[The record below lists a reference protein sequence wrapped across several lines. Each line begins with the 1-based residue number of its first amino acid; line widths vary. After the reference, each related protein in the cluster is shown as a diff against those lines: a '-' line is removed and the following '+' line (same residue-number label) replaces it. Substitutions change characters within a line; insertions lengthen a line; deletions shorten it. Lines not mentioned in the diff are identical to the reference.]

1 MTDNANVPA
10 TQAPQRQRIAVHD
23 AQPLYDTGQFE
34 HMARIASMLGSSN
47 LMPEHLQVMVME
59 NGATPPAGYAGPVWR
74 DEKATTANAFL
85 IVNQAR
91 LFGGMDPFAL
101 AQCSYVTRGRLGYEG
116 KLVQAVLERAIGA
129 MRFEYYGTP
138 GTEGYGVQVTAWV
151 PNSDPPREETIRGTV
166 KDWATR
172 KGGNLNQQW
181 QGEASQHRMLHY
193 RGTREWAR
201 LYAPGLTLGLLD
213 EDDLEH
219 MREDFRS
226 RGLRTLSGQDRPAAI
241 PYNPLRED
249 PEEAAA
255 LTPAPETVQEAR
267 QEAPAVQGT
276 PSAPGTIDALMA
288 STGPAQAETGK
299 PASLPDT
306 GVTDEAGKPA
316 ARRAPRGTAQ
326 RADAIALAMSK
337 ARSLDEVREL
347 CVTKLEP
354 FRSEMEALGV
364 DPTRYMLAMCATR
377 DERLAALD
385 PNPSPEDQARAAGAN
400 VETGELPAPAEAVA
414 PAEEPAGD
422 VIEGEIIEDEDGRDW
437 DAWLGRFSDDAQACI
452 TMESFDLLVDEV
464 QEGENIPRKV
474 LDAFD
479 AIVEARRTAIG
490 RAAGQVVTGS
500 NDPGPADAADARAA
514 QEAGQAAKPLTP
526 EEALEVV
533 DGWNMTMRR
542 CKSIQDLEEF
552 NATVIT
558 PFMTGPQAQF
568 LDREMVEDAE
578 TTFRNRKRIL
588 ANKAAQ

>member
-1 MTDNANVPA
+1 MTDTAQVPA
-10 TQAPQRQRIAVHD
+10 VQPAQRQRITVYD

-59 NGATPPAGYAGPVWR
+59 NGATPPANYSGPLWR

-129 MRFEYYGTP
+129 MRFSYYGTP
-138 GTEGYGVQVTAWV
+138 GSESYGIEVTAWV
-151 PNSDPPREETIRGTV
+151 PNADPPREETIRGTV

-172 KGGNLNQQW
+172 KNQNLNQQW

-219 MREDFRS
+219 MRQDFRGRS
-226 RGLRTLSGQDRPAAI
+226 ARINAMPLQPAI
-241 PYNPLRED
+241 PYNPLKED

-255 LTPAPETVQEAR
+255 LTPAPEPAQEAR

-276 PSAPGTIDALMA
+276 PSAPGTIEAMLA
-288 STGPAQAETGK
+288 SSEPAQAETGK
-299 PASLPDT
+299 PVTDAGT

-316 ARRAPRGTAQ
+316 ARRAPRGTPA
-326 RADAIALAMSK
+326 RASAIALKFSQ
-337 ARSLDEVREL
+337 ARSLQEVQAL
-347 CVTKLEP
+347 CGTELEP
-354 FRSEMEALGV
+354 FRTEMERLGV
-364 DPTRYMLAMCATR
+364 NAVTYLTEMCAAR
-377 DERLAALD
+377 DERLAALSPDNAVVVHPAREETPHD
-385 PNPSPEDQARAAGAN
+385 PD
-400 VETGELPAPAEAVA
+400 TGEVTGQAKGPDQWPGAVEDAEV
-414 PAEEPAGD
+414 
-422 VIEGEIIEDEDGRDW
+422 IEDEGRDW
-437 DAWLGRFSDDAQACI
+437 DAWLGRFNDDAQACI
-452 TMESFDLLVDEV
+452 TMESFDLLVNEV

-479 AIVEARRTAIG
+479 AIVEARRTTIA
-490 RAAGQVVTGS
+490 RSAGQVVTGS
-500 NDPGPADAADARAA
+500 NDPGPADAADALAA
-514 QEAGQAAKPLTP
+514 QAATQDVKPLTP

-542 CKSIQDLEEF
+542 CKSIEDLERF
-552 NATVIT
+552 NVEVIT